1 MQLTPLLSLYA
12 VITAFFG
19 LALLGFPSQLMGVY
33 GASLDTLATILSR
46 FIGGLFA
53 GLAVMAWMARAA
65 EAGKARNAMVL
76 GLTVLNG
83 FSAVVGVMAAL
94 SGGFNAL
101 AGAQGGAFG
110 VFPGLFV
117 VARASSLLPTP
128 GT

>member
-33 GASLDTLATILSR
+33 GASLDPPATILSR

-83 FSAVVGVMAAL
+83 FSAVVAVMAAL
-94 SGGFNAL
+94 SGVFNAL
-101 AGAQGGAFG
+101 AWGPGGLFG
-110 VFPGLFV
+110 LFPGLFV
-117 VARASSLLPTP
+117 VGGGP
-128 GT
+128 GLSPR

>member
-53 GLAVMAWMARAA
+53 GLAVMAWMAGAA

-94 SGGFNAL
+94 WGVFSVLGG
-101 AGAQGGAFG
+101 GQGGGWGLLRG
-110 VFPGLFV
+110 VLV
-117 VARASSLLPTP
+117 VAGGS
-128 GT
+128 

>member
-1 MQLTPLLSLYA
+1 MQLTSLLSLYA

-65 EAGKARNAMVL
+65 EAGKARNADRKS
-76 GLTVLNG
+76 TRLN
-83 FSAVVGVMAAL
+83 SSHSQISYAVFCLKKKNTQHINV
-94 SGGFNAL
+94 
-101 AGAQGGAFG
+101 
-110 VFPGLFV
+110 
-117 VARASSLLPTP
+117 
-128 GT
+128 

>member
-1 MQLTPLLSLYA
+1 MQLTSLLSLYA

-76 GLTVLNG
+76 GLTVLSG
-83 FSAVVGVMAAL
+83 FSAVVAVIAAL
-94 SGGFNAL
+94 LGVVNAL
-101 AGAQGGAFG
+101 AWAPAGLYG
-110 VFPGLFV
+110 VFPGVFGV
-117 VARASSLLPTP
+117 
-128 GT
+128 G